1 MKYEPKALMGEYYA
15 LKGDR
20 ATWDSR
26 WQTVKE
32 WLDPHNAH
40 ITEIDLFTPT
50 NEARSKIHDTKGI
63 EALQVLTS
71 AHMSYIT
78 PLNEDWLGFT
88 AARTLKATLKEAGE
102 MDAVDGYFK
111 KCSEVAM
118 EAIGLSGFYTAIYA
132 VYKDRSSTGTGAM
145 MLKKGKNGGC
155 NFQYIPV
162 GTYCFAEGED
172 MLPNCFFREYEL
184 TLDQAVM
191 EFGEDMLGDKL
202 KALYMQSKEDL
213 ALLHSKHKFLHVVKE
228 RKERDES
235 KDDKENMPFYDCNL
249 CMTDNKMMSEGG
261 FQEFPY
267 LVSRYERWGNHIWG
281 FAPSYNAM
289 PNILSANYIRK
300 LQKTLGEVAAFP
312 RIIQLAGEK
321 RQIDLRA
328 GGRTTISRE
337 SAQLNFPREWGTT
350 GRFDVGMAL
359 LDKDHECIDQFFHV
373 PLFRMFSSIEKTM
386 TATEVGARE
395 REKLLLFAPSFT
407 QFVTDM
413 SPLMVRLFAM
423 LARENKFPAPPE
435 ALIQT
440 RKDGQA
446 TIPNPEVVF
455 QSRIS
460 LAIKSLQTEG
470 FDRVMQRAGG
480 LLQIQPDILDNWDFD
495 MIFRDMSR
503 NEGYPESWLK
513 MKENV
518 DKLRQSRAQQQLQQQ
533 QAAEAE
539 QLAGAVGSAGGAE
552 QVQRVVEGVQ
562 GNA

>member
-1 MKYEPKALMGEYYA
+1 
-15 LKGDR
+15 
-20 ATWDSR
+20 
-26 WQTVKE
+26 
-32 WLDPHNAH
+32 
-40 ITEIDLFTPT
+40 
-50 NEARSKIHDTKGI
+50 
-63 EALQVLTS
+63 
-71 AHMSYIT
+71 
-78 PLNEDWLGFT
+78 
-88 AARTLKATLKEAGE
+88 
-102 MDAVDGYFK
+102 
-111 KCSEVAM
+111 
-118 EAIGLSGFYTAIYA
+118 
-132 VYKDRSSTGTGAM
+132 
-145 MLKKGKNGGC
+145 
-155 NFQYIPV
+155 
-162 GTYCFAEGED
+162 
-172 MLPNCFFREYEL
+172 
-184 TLDQAVM
+184 
-191 EFGEDMLGDKL
+191 
-202 KALYMQSKEDL
+202 
-213 ALLHSKHKFLHVVKE
+213 
-228 RKERDES
+228 
-235 KDDKENMPFYDCNL
+235 
-249 CMTDNKMMSEGG
+249 
-261 FQEFPY
+261 
-267 LVSRYERWGNHIWG
+267 
-281 FAPSYNAM
+281 
-289 PNILSANYIRK
+289 
-300 LQKTLGEVAAFP
+300 
-312 RIIQLAGEK
+312 
-321 RQIDLRA
+321 
-328 GGRTTISRE
+328 
-337 SAQLNFPREWGTT
+337 
-350 GRFDVGMAL
+350 
-359 LDKDHECIDQFFHV
+359 
-373 PLFRMFSSIEKTM
+373 M

-552 QVQRVVEGVQ
+552 QVQRVVEGVE